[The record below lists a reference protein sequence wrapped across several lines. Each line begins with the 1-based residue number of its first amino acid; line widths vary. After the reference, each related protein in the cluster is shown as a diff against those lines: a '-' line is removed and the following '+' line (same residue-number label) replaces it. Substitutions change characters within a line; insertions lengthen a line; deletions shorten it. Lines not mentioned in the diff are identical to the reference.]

1 MGVPGFF
8 IWLAKR
14 YPKIITD
21 AFEKGLLP
29 PHQDPNAIDFD
40 L

>member
-14 YPKIITD
+14 YPKIIID
-21 AFEKGLLP
+21 AIERGGAS
-29 PHQDPNAIDFD
+29 Q
-40 L
+40 